1 MNLFNL
7 LSENGILVTFV
18 SVCDLI
24 KLDFLANGDTICIH
38 IQDALFRVFKNDRLI
53 ISSNDMFVPAK
64 NYKKK
69 PFKKFKWDVP
79 GNSLFDEQVD
89 AFSADIL
96 NKKVESVKLIGQDLF
111 INLSFNYK
119 IQVLAN
125 TTQAETEVFRIFK
138 KGDLDSHF
146 VIENE

>member
-1 MNLFNL
+1 M
-7 LSENGILVTFV
+7 SP
-18 SVCDLI
+18 
-24 KLDFLANGDTICIH
+24 
-38 IQDALFRVFKNDRLI
+38 Q
-53 ISSNDMFVPAK
+53 K

-79 GNSLFDEQVD
+79 GNSLFDEQVT

>member
-1 MNLFNL
+1 MNKNLFDNI
-7 LSENGILVTFV
+7 EIN
-18 SVCDLI
+18 
-24 KLDFLANGDTICIH
+24 
-38 IQDALFRVFKNDRLI
+38 
-53 ISSNDMFVPAK
+53 
-64 NYKKK
+64 
-69 PFKKFKWDVP
+69 KFKW
-79 GNSLFDEQVD
+79 LFIWKYCFQLLIEPAIFSC
-89 AFSADIL
+89 AFSIFAFFSLTII
-96 NKKVESVKLIGQDLF
+96 KLIGQDLF